1 MTIVYQ
7 IDKMK
12 TLFPTEESI
21 EEIMN
26 LATSA
31 TGVHQGASTYA
42 LLHTIYKEQMD
53 CWIVTARDDA
63 SSNKLV
69 GTFGFNDINKFPGF
83 ARSRDKSRDGWRNT
97 VRDAI
102 VAKGLDDDVNVEMP
116 CAIYVH
122 ADYSGQS
129 IAKTMR
135 NKRTEYQINRGV
147 THSLAN
153 VAPSTDSIKGWGE
166 AMVVKLGGE
175 KLGTDSDGNDIYL
188 CPLGTSL

>member
-1 MTIVYQ
+1 MTIVYK

-21 EEIMN
+21 EEILN

-42 LLHTIYKEQMD
+42 LLHTIYRDQMD

-69 GTFGFNDINKFPGF
+69 ATFCFNDLNKFNHMN
-83 ARSRDKSRDGWRNT
+83 RSKGGWRNT

-102 VAKGLDDDVNVEMP
+102 VAKGIDDDVNVEMP

-122 ADYSGQS
+122 ADYNGQG
-129 IAKTMR
+129 IAKMMR
-135 NKRTEYQINRGV
+135 NKRAEYQINRGV

-153 VAPSTDSIKGWGE
+153 VSPSTDSIKGWGE

-175 KLGTDSDGNDIYL
+175 KLGTDSNGNDIYL